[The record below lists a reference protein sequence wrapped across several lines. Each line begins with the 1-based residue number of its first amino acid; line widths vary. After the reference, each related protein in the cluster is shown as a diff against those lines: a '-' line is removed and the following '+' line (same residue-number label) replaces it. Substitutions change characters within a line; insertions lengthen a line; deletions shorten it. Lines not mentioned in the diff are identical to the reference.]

1 MTINSLTAAT
11 RKQVDS
17 FLQQKLESLTLNKRL
32 NQAMQH
38 GVLLGGKRI
47 RPYLVMTIADICG
60 ASEVDAIRAAAAI
73 ELIHAYSLIHD
84 DLPAM
89 DNDDLRRGQ
98 PTCHIAYDE
107 ATAILAG
114 DALQTLAFE
123 ILTETGMQQL
133 PAERQLQL
141 VHVLA
146 KASGAHGMCA
156 GQAIDLQATGKVVTE
171 SALQQMHLSKTG
183 ALITAAASMGVLCGS
198 KDAQQWLQKFEQFAQ
213 YLGLAFQ
220 VQDDILDVTGNTED
234 LGKPQ
239 GSDTASEKS
248 TYVRLL
254 GIEGAQQRLQN
265 LHDKALQSLNDIPY
279 NTDILKQFSDLLLK
293 RDH

>member
-11 RKQVDS
+11 REQVDT
-17 FLQQKLESLTLNKRL
+17 FLKQTLAQLTLNSRL
-32 NQAMQH
+32 SQAMQH
-38 GVLLGGKRI
+38 GVLMGGKRI
-47 RPYLVMTIADICG
+47 RPYLLMTVADICG
-60 ASEVDAIRAAAAI
+60 ANKNDALQAAAAV

-89 DNDDLRRGQ
+89 DDDDLRRGQ

-123 ILTETGMQQL
+123 VLTENRMEQL
-133 PAERQLQL
+133 PSERQLQL
-141 VHVLA
+141 VQVLA
-146 KASGAHGMCA
+146 KASGARGMCA
-156 GQAIDLQATGKVVTE
+156 GQAIDLQATAKILTE
-171 SALQQMHLSKTG
+171 DALEQMHLSKTG
-183 ALITAAASMGVLCGS
+183 ALITAAATMGVLCGNDNS
-198 KDAQQWLQKFEQFAQ
+198 QQWREKFEQFAH
-213 YLGLAFQ
+213 YLGQAFQ
-220 VQDDILDVTGNTED
+220 VQDDILDVTGNTEA

-265 LHDKALQSLNDIPY
+265 LHHKALQSLSDIPY
-279 NTDILKQFSDLLLK
+279 NTDRLEQFSDLLLK

>member
-1 MTINSLTAAT
+1 MTINSLTADT
-11 RKQVDS
+11 RKQVDT
-17 FLQQKLESLTLNKRL
+17 FLQQKLDPLTLNKRL
-32 NQAMQH
+32 SQAMQH

-47 RPYLVMTIADICG
+47 RPYLVMTVADICG
-60 ASEVDAIRAAAAI
+60 ANQDDALRAAAAI

-89 DNDDLRRGQ
+89 DDDDLRRGQ

-123 ILTETGMQQL
+123 ILTESSMQDI

-146 KASGAHGMCA
+146 KASGARGMCA
-156 GQAIDLQATGKVVTE
+156 GQAIDLQATAKNLTE
-171 SALQQMHLSKTG
+171 SALEQMHLSKTG
-183 ALITAAASMGVLCGS
+183 ALITAAASLGVLCGS
-198 KDAQQWLQKFEQFAQ
+198 SAAQKWQEKFEQFAR

-220 VQDDILDVTGNTED
+220 VQDDILDVVGNTEA

-239 GSDTASEKS
+239 GSDAASEKS

-254 GIEGAQQRLQN
+254 GIEGAQRRLQN
-265 LHDKALQSLNDIPY
+265 LHNKALQSLSDIPY
-279 NTDILKQFSDLLLK
+279 NTDKLEQFSDLLLK

>member
-1 MTINSLTAAT
+1 MTINSLTAET
-11 RKQVDS
+11 REQVDR
-17 FLQQKLESLTLNKRL
+17 FLEQKLGTLTLNERL

-47 RPYLVMTIADICG
+47 RPYLVMTVADICG
-60 ASEVDAIRAAAAI
+60 ADKQDALRASAAI

-123 ILTETGMQQL
+123 ILTEQAMHQL
-133 PAERQLQL
+133 PAIRQLQL

-146 KASGAHGMCA
+146 KASGAEGMCA
-156 GQAIDLQATGKVVTE
+156 GQAIDLQATAKTLTE
-171 SALQQMHLSKTG
+171 SALEQMHVSKTG
-183 ALITAAASMGVLCGS
+183 ALIAAAASMGVLCGS
-198 KDAQQWLQKFEQFAQ
+198 SEAQQWLPQFEKFAR

-220 VQDDILDVTGNTED
+220 VQDDILDVTGNTEA

-254 GIEGAQQRLQN
+254 GIEGAKERLQN
-265 LHDKALQSLNDIPY
+265 LHNKALQSLDDIPY
-279 NTDILKQFSDLLLK
+279 NTDKLEQFSDLLLK

>member
-11 RKQVDS
+11 REQVDS
-17 FLQQKLESLTLNKRL
+17 FLKQALAQLTLNPRL

-38 GVLLGGKRI
+38 GVLMGGKRI
-47 RPYLVMTIADICG
+47 RPYLLVTVADICG
-60 ASEVDAIRAAAAI
+60 ANKNDALQAAAAV

-89 DNDDLRRGQ
+89 DDDDLRRGQ

-123 ILTETGMQQL
+123 VLTENRMEQL
-133 PAERQLQL
+133 PSERQLQL
-141 VHVLA
+141 VQVLA
-146 KASGAHGMCA
+146 KASGARGMCA
-156 GQAIDLQATGKVVTE
+156 GQAIDLQATAKIVTE
-171 SALQQMHLSKTG
+171 DALEQMHLSKTG
-183 ALITAAASMGVLCGS
+183 ALITAAANMGVLCGN
-198 KDAQQWLQKFEQFAQ
+198 DNAQQWREKFAQFAH

-220 VQDDILDVTGNTED
+220 VQDDILDVTGNTEA

-265 LHDKALQSLNDIPY
+265 LHHKALQSLSDIPY
-279 NTDILKQFSDLLLK
+279 NTDRLEQFSDLLLK

>member
-1 MTINSLTAAT
+1 MT
-11 RKQVDS
+11 V
-17 FLQQKLESLTLNKRL
+17 
-32 NQAMQH
+32 
-38 GVLLGGKRI
+38 
-47 RPYLVMTIADICG
+47 ADICG
-60 ASEVDAIRAAAAI
+60 ANQDDALRAAAAI

-89 DNDDLRRGQ
+89 DDDDLRRGQ

-123 ILTETGMQQL
+123 ILTESNMQDI

-146 KASGAHGMCA
+146 KASGARGMCA
-156 GQAIDLQATGKVVTE
+156 GQAIDLQATAKNLTE
-171 SALQQMHLSKTG
+171 SALEQMHLSKTG
-183 ALITAAASMGVLCGS
+183 ALITAAASLGVLCGS
-198 KDAQQWLQKFEQFAQ
+198 SAAQQFAR

-220 VQDDILDVTGNTED
+220 VQDDILDVVGNTEA

-239 GSDTASEKS
+239 GSDAASEKS

-254 GIEGAQQRLQN
+254 GIEGAQRRLQN
-265 LHDKALQSLNDIPY
+265 LHNKALQSLSDIPY
-279 NTDILKQFSDLLLK
+279 NTDKLEQFSDLLLK

>member
-1 MTINSLTAAT
+1 MTIHSLTAAT
-11 RKQVDS
+11 RKQVDT
-17 FLQQKLESLTLNKRL
+17 FLQQKLEPLTVNKRL

-60 ASEVDAIRAAAAI
+60 ANKTDAIRAAAAI

-89 DNDDLRRGQ
+89 DNDNLRRGQ

-123 ILTETGMQQL
+123 ILTETSMQQL
-133 PAERQLQL
+133 SAERQLQ
-141 VHVLA
+141 VVNVLA
-146 KASGAHGMCA
+146 KASGAQGMCA
-156 GQAIDLQATGKVVTE
+156 GQAIDLQATGKTVTE
-171 SALQQMHLSKTG
+171 RALEQMHLSKTG

-198 KDAQQWLQKFEQFAQ
+198 NDAQQWLQKFEQFAR

-220 VQDDILDVTGNTED
+220 VQDDILDVTGNTEA

-254 GIEGAQQRLQN
+254 GLEGAQQRLQN
-265 LHDKALQSLNDIPY
+265 LHDKALQSLSDIPY

>member
-1 MTINSLTAAT
+1 MTIRSLTAST
-11 RKQVDS
+11 RQHIDR
-17 FLQQKLESLTLNKRL
+17 FLEEKLDGLTLNQRL
-32 NQAMQH
+32 TDAMRY

-47 RPYLVMTIADICG
+47 RPYLVLTIADICK
-60 ASEVDAIRAAAAI
+60 ASQTDAVRAAAAI

-89 DNDDLRRGQ
+89 DNDELRRGK

-114 DALQTLAFE
+114 DALQTLAFD
-123 ILTETGMQQL
+123 ILSEQPMAQV
-133 PAERQLQL
+133 PATRQLQL

-146 KASGAHGMCA
+146 RASGAQGMCA
-156 GQAIDLQATGKVVTE
+156 GQALDLQATATLQTE
-171 SALQQMHLSKTG
+171 QALEQMHLSKTG
-183 ALITAAASMGVLCGS
+183 ALIQAAASMGVLCG
-198 KDAQQWLQKFEQFAQ
+198 DEAAQQSQPAFEQFAR

-220 VQDDILDVTGNTED
+220 VQDDILDVISDTKA

-239 GSDTASEKS
+239 GSDVAAEKS

-254 GIEGAQQRLQN
+254 GIDGATQRLQN
-265 LHDKALQSLNDIPY
+265 LHNKALQSLKDIPY
-279 NTDILKQFSDLLLK
+279 NTDTLEQFSDLLLK

>member
-11 RKQVDS
+11 RKQVDT
-17 FLQQKLESLTLNKRL
+17 FLQQKLESLTLNERL
-32 NQAMQH
+32 NQAMHH

-60 ASEVDAIRAAAAI
+60 ASEVNAIRAAAAI

-89 DNDDLRRGQ
+89 DDDDLRRGQ

-123 ILTETGMQQL
+123 ILTETNMQEL
-133 PAERQLQL
+133 SAERQLQL

-146 KASGAHGMCA
+146 KASGAQGMCA
-156 GQAIDLQATGKVVTE
+156 GQAIDLQATAKAVTE
-171 SALQQMHLSKTG
+171 SALEQMHLSKTG

-198 KDAQQWLQKFEQFAQ
+198 KDAQQWLPKFEQFAQ

-220 VQDDILDVTGNTED
+220 VQDDILDVTGNTEA

-239 GSDTASEKS
+239 GSDSASEKS

-254 GIEGAQQRLQN
+254 GIEGAQKRLQN
-265 LHDKALQSLNDIPY
+265 LHDKALQSLSDIPY

>member
-1 MTINSLTAAT
+1 MTIRSLTAST
-11 RKQVDS
+11 RQHIDR
-17 FLQQKLESLTLNKRL
+17 FLEEKLEGLTLNPRL
-32 NQAMQH
+32 TDAMRY

-47 RPYLVMTIADICG
+47 RPYLVLTIADICK
-60 ASEVDAIRAAAAI
+60 AHPSDAIRAAAAI

-89 DNDDLRRGQ
+89 DNDELRRGK

-114 DALQTLAFE
+114 DALQTLAFD
-123 ILTETGMQQL
+123 ILSEQSMEQV
-133 PAERQLQL
+133 PAPRQLQL
-141 VHVLA
+141 VQALA
-146 KASGAHGMCA
+146 RASGAEGMCA
-156 GQAIDLQATGKVVTE
+156 GQALDLQATASRQTE
-171 SALQQMHLSKTG
+171 QALEQMHLSKTG
-183 ALITAAASMGVLCGS
+183 ALIQAAARMGVLCG
-198 KDAQQWLQKFEQFAQ
+198 DDTAQQSQPAFEQFAR

-220 VQDDILDVTGNTED
+220 VQDDILDVISDTKA

-239 GSDTASEKS
+239 GSDVAAEKS

-254 GIEGAQQRLQN
+254 GIDGATQRLQN
-265 LHDKALQSLNDIPY
+265 LHNKALQSLKDIPY
-279 NTDILKQFSDLLLK
+279 NTDTLEQFSDLLLK

>member
-1 MTINSLTAAT
+1 VTINSLTAAT
-11 RKQVDS
+11 RKQVDT
-17 FLQQKLESLTLNKRL
+17 FLQQKLESLTLNERL
-32 NQAMQH
+32 NQAMHH

-60 ASEVDAIRAAAAI
+60 ASEVNAIRAAAAI

-89 DNDDLRRGQ
+89 DDDDLRRGQ

-123 ILTETGMQQL
+123 ILTETNMQEL
-133 PAERQLQL
+133 SAERQLQL

-146 KASGAHGMCA
+146 KASGAQGMCA
-156 GQAIDLQATGKVVTE
+156 GQAIDLQATAKAVTE
-171 SALQQMHLSKTG
+171 SALEQMHLSKTG

-198 KDAQQWLQKFEQFAQ
+198 KDAQQWLPKFEQFAQ

-220 VQDDILDVTGNTED
+220 VQDDILDVTGNTEA

-239 GSDTASEKS
+239 GSDSASEKS

-254 GIEGAQQRLQN
+254 GIEGAQKRLQN
-265 LHDKALQSLNDIPY
+265 LHDKALQSLSDIPY

>member
-11 RKQVDS
+11 REQVDS
-17 FLQQKLESLTLNKRL
+17 FLKQALAQLTLNPRL

-38 GVLLGGKRI
+38 GVLMGGKRI
-47 RPYLVMTIADICG
+47 RPYLLMTVADICG
-60 ASEVDAIRAAAAI
+60 ANKNDALQAAAAV

-89 DNDDLRRGQ
+89 DDDDLRRGQ

-123 ILTETGMQQL
+123 VLTENRMEQL
-133 PAERQLQL
+133 PSERQLQL
-141 VHVLA
+141 VQVLA
-146 KASGAHGMCA
+146 KASGARGMCA
-156 GQAIDLQATGKVVTE
+156 GQAIDLQATAKIVTE
-171 SALQQMHLSKTG
+171 DALEQMHLSKTG
-183 ALITAAASMGVLCGS
+183 ALITAAATMGVLCGN
-198 KDAQQWLQKFEQFAQ
+198 DNAQQWREKFAQFAH

-220 VQDDILDVTGNTED
+220 VQDDILDVTGNTEA

-265 LHDKALQSLNDIPY
+265 LHHKALQSLSDIPY
-279 NTDILKQFSDLLLK
+279 NTDRLEQFSDLLLK

>member
-1 MTINSLTAAT
+1 MTIHSLTAAT

-17 FLQQKLESLTLNKRL
+17 FLQQKLESLTLNEPLR
-32 NQAMQH
+32 QAMQH

-141 VHVLA
+141 VSVLA
-146 KASGAHGMCA
+146 KASGARGMCA

-183 ALITAAASMGVLCGS
+183 ALITAAASLGVLCGNS
-198 KDAQQWLQKFEQFAQ
+198 DAQQWLQKFEQFSQ

-220 VQDDILDVTGNTED
+220 VQDDILDVTGNTEA